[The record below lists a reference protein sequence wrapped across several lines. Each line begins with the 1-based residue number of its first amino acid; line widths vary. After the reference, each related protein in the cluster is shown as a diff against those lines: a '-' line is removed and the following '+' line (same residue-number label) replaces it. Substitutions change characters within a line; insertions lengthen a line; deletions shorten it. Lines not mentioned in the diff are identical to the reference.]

1 MNFIEELIRN
11 AQAKGEFDNLK
22 GKGKPLKRDEHPLA
36 GENKMAF
43 KMVKEAGFT
52 LPFIEEQKK
61 LRAQLEEI
69 KSNLL
74 TAARSYTGDPFSTT
88 RWKHAQRIFRAEAAD
103 YNKAARIYNL
113 KAPHEKFHVLPLM
126 IDRFIEQQQ
135 QKLDSSQP

>member
-1 MNFIEELIRN
+1 MNFLEEIIRN

-22 GKGKPLKRDEHPLA
+22 GEGKPLKREEHPLA

-52 LPFIEEQKK
+52 LPFIEEQQK

-69 KSNLL
+69 KNKLL
-74 TAARSYTGDPFSTT
+74 TAGRSYTGDPFSTT

-103 YNKAARIYNL
+103 YNKAARTYNL
-113 KAPHEKFHVLPLM
+113 KAPHVKFHVHPLM
-126 IDRFIEQQQ
+126 IDRFIEQQEAEMG
-135 QKLDSSQP
+135 DTP